1 MPIYFYL
8 LVLVMI
14 PISFVVLLW
23 LHNQNWFL
31 KLTDD
36 SYKLFN
42 KAYESYR
49 NEVKNRKK
57 LYDRYVDDFCIQHAS
72 QVPDLLNKHGIVVSS
87 NKKNCIRNRVQ
98 KLLETRPDLVQK
110 YFQESTFTFKDY
122 KQMVEEFDATVPIQK
137 TGVDLIESKQNES
150 KDFSFQKE
158 SSNKKSVLLEY
169 SFLNKINFDSVQNNE
184 DKLNLI
190 KEIILLCYSQS
201 SKRQFGDRIFGY
213 LIKSQ
218 FIPTITTE
226 DQLNE
231 WHKIFGEEMK
241 PSNPTLL
248 STPGEYSRYHDGL
261 KSKKLYNYLLLI
273 QEIFNKTGLELEA
286 EIVGEDLVKM
296 NPYKK

>member
-1 MPIYFYL
+1 MIDFI
-8 LVLVMI
+8 LVVIVLGLWFCIEYWVYGKYMI
-14 PISFVVLLW
+14 VV
-23 LHNQNWFL
+23 
-31 KLTDD
+31 KTDRT
-36 SYKLFN
+36 YKLINTAFY
-42 KAYESYR
+42 AYR
-49 NEVKNRKK
+49 LEVLNNKK
-57 LYDRYVDDFCIQHAS
+57 LYGIYVDDFCIKNTS
-72 QVPDLLNKHGIVVSS
+72 QTPDRLNKYGTVVSS
-87 NKKNCIRNRVQ
+87 PEKNCIKNRVQ
-98 KLLETRPDLVQK
+98 NLLNTRPDLVVK
-110 YFQESTFTFKDY
+110 FFQEKTFTYKDY
-122 KQMVEEFDATVPIQK
+122 KQMIDEYDTTYPIQK

-150 KDFSFQKE
+150 IDFSFQKE

-286 EIVGEDLVKM
+286 EIVSEDLVKK

>member
-1 MPIYFYL
+1 MIDFI
-8 LVLVMI
+8 LVVIVLGLWFCIEYWVYGKYMI
-14 PISFVVLLW
+14 VV
-23 LHNQNWFL
+23 
-31 KLTDD
+31 KTDRT
-36 SYKLFN
+36 YKLINTAFY
-42 KAYESYR
+42 AYR
-49 NEVKNRKK
+49 LEVINNKK
-57 LYDRYVDDFCIQHAS
+57 LYGIYVDDFCIKNTS
-72 QVPDLLNKHGIVVSS
+72 QTHDRLNKYGTVVSS
-87 NKKNCIRNRVQ
+87 PEKNCIKNRVQ
-98 KLLETRPDLVQK
+98 NLLNTRPDLVVK
-110 YFQESTFTFKDY
+110 FFQEKTFTYKDY
-122 KQMVEEFDATVPIQK
+122 KQMIDEYDTTYPIQK

-150 KDFSFQKE
+150 IDFSFQKE

-286 EIVGEDLVKM
+286 EIVSEDLVKM

>member
-1 MPIYFYL
+1 MFDILFTTAVIVFIFGSLYW
-8 LVLVMI
+8 VHGKDM
-14 PISFVVLLW
+14 FVIIGD
-23 LHNQNWFL
+23 
-31 KLTDD
+31 K
-36 SYKLFN
+36 SYGLFSN
-42 KAYESYR
+42 AFKSYR
-49 NEVKNRKK
+49 SEVINRKK
-57 LYDRYVDDFCIQHAS
+57 LYERYVDDFCIKNTS
-72 QVPDLLNKHGIVVSS
+72 QTHDRLNKYGTVVSS
-87 NKKNCIRNRVQ
+87 PEKNCIKNRVQ
-98 KLLETRPDLVQK
+98 NLLNTRPDLVVK
-110 YFQESTFTFKDY
+110 FFQEKTFTYKDY
-122 KQMVEEFDATVPIQK
+122 KQMIDEYDTTSPIQK

-150 KDFSFQKE
+150 KDFPFQKE

-286 EIVGEDLVKM
+286 EIVGEDIVKM